1 MRALL
6 IVGILL
12 LVLGIASFFVAIPK
26 SDKAGISVAGR
37 EIGVE
42 TKHSE
47 RIPTAAS
54 IALIVGGIVLAAAGA
69 RRRP

>member
-6 IVGILL
+6 IIGVILL
-12 LVLGIASFFVAIPK
+12 ALGIASLFVAIPK
-26 SDKAGISVAGR
+26 KEKTGISVAGT

-42 TKHSE
+42 TRHSE

-54 IALIVGGIVLAAAGA
+54 IALIVGGVVLAAAGA
-69 RRRP
+69 RRRA